1 MAPLMYRTLA
11 RTIPSPTL
19 FSSRLLT
26 RRHRSVL
33 PQFTELDL
41 ESFVSNPAEKQS
53 STAKMLEEFVHGVMV
68 RRSTPDWIQFVP
80 GASFWVPP
88 GPKAPRGLELVAIG
102 GGKGKGMGLSVEER
116 RCLTSGTGCWPS
128 SEYFIH
134 DSTPHNPA
142 ATEAEVPLEP
152 SSEKE
157 SEEQPSQPDDA
168 NTGV

>member
-1 MAPLMYRTLA
+1 MAPLMYRTLT